1 MRTRWLIA
9 FFHSSSLE
17 VSLSLFA
24 DHLAS
29 RKAREVSLALRSSNS
44 EHTGW
49 EFEFLDSLSVHS
61 CMLLLMW
68 VCRVK
73 YVSLLPLPGPRKACP
88 DHLERLHRIPTDKTS
103 RLFWDS
109 FLSHYALQLPNVSLT
124 GPSVAGIFLGI
135 FSSWFRCTFW
145 SFLAEIRRKLSPQ
158 ILFLVRVILR
168 RIFTSGVLRGQ
179 LLIEIWCIQLTR
191 YF

>member
-1 MRTRWLIA
+1 MAILGHW
-9 FFHSSSLE
+9 SSFE

-29 RKAREVSLALRSSNS
+29 RKAREVSLALQSSNL

-73 YVSLLPLPGPRKACP
+73 SVSLLPFQRFVNGAFSGWNFPW
-88 DHLERLHRIPTDKTS
+88 DIFFMVSLHILKFS
-103 RLFWDS
+103 CWDS
-109 FLSHYALQLPNVSLT
+109 EKTFPADHWPGVHDGSRSLWGVALMSWKQPLGKCMGCKRSLLKT
-124 GPSVAGIFLGI
+124 IQAWLDNN
-135 FSSWFRCTFW
+135 
-145 SFLAEIRRKLSPQ
+145 
-158 ILFLVRVILR
+158 
-168 RIFTSGVLRGQ
+168 GV
-179 LLIEIWCIQLTR
+179 
-191 YF
+191 

>member
-1 MRTRWLIA
+1 MSMRTRWLIA

-73 YVSLLPLPGPRKACP
+73 SVSLLPLPGPRKDISAVLTQFSFSLRVATSQRFVNGAFSGWNFP
-88 DHLERLHRIPTDKTS
+88 WDISLGYFLHY
-103 RLFWDS
+103 WDS
-109 FLSHYALQLPNVSLT
+109 EKTFPADHWPGVHDGSRSLWGVALMSWKQPLGKCMGCKRSLLKT
-124 GPSVAGIFLGI
+124 IQVWLDNN
-135 FSSWFRCTFW
+135 
-145 SFLAEIRRKLSPQ
+145 
-158 ILFLVRVILR
+158 
-168 RIFTSGVLRGQ
+168 GV
-179 LLIEIWCIQLTR
+179 
-191 YF
+191 

>member
-1 MRTRWLIA
+1 MSMRTRWLIA

-73 YVSLLPLPGPRKACP
+73 SVSLLPLPGPRKVCP

-124 GPSVAGIFLGI
+124 GPLVAGIFLGI
-135 FSSWFRCTFW
+135 FPWDIFFIT
-145 SFLAEIRRKLSPQ
+145 EIRRKLSPLT
-158 ILFLVRVILR
+158 IDLGSTTDREVYEVWPWCHENNHWAN
-168 RIFTSGVLRGQ
+168 TWDASVL
-179 LLIEIWCIQLTR
+179 C
-191 YF
+191 